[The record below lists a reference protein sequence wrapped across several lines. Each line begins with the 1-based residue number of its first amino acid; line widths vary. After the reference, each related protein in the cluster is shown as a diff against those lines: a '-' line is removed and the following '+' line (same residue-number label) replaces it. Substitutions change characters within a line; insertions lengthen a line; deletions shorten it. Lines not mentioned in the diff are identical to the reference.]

1 MPTRT
6 DISPLTLLLTR
17 VDAVV
22 DGATPPDGIPTGYP
36 SLDKL
41 LGGGLRHGDLAVLGG
56 DVGSGKSALAL
67 AMALRAR
74 AAGRGVELITSE
86 SDIPRILERA
96 LAIEGRASIDNIRQG
111 TLDETMRAS
120 IGSAA
125 LRMRD
130 SLPAIS
136 RISAARENGGP
147 RELAQ
152 RVLELKDEAELVVI
166 DSLQGVPAGTM
177 RQDEELALAVRLL
190 KSAALDARIAVLLT
204 AQLPAMTRGIPDDTR
219 PRLDDFGALGAVK
232 QHADIVLAL
241 YREEQYSSAPGQ
253 EGATDLIVLK
263 NRNGPTAYVD
273 LYFYKQWLRFED
285 MVEP

>member
-1 MPTRT
+1 MPVRT

-22 DGATPPDGIPTGYP
+22 DGAAPPDGIPTGYP

-41 LGGGLRHGDLAVLGG
+41 LGGGPRHGDLVVLGG

-67 AMALRAR
+67 SIALRAR
-74 AAGRGVELITSE
+74 AAGHKVELMTSE
-86 SDIPRILERA
+86 SDISRLLERA
-96 LAIEGRASIDNIRQG
+96 LAMEGRAPIDNIRQG
-111 TLDETMRAS
+111 MLDDAMRAS
-120 IGSAA
+120 LGSAA

-130 SLPAIS
+130 TVPGIS
-136 RISAARENGGP
+136 RISAAREESGP
-147 RELAQ
+147 RELAE
-152 RVLELKDEAELVVI
+152 RVLALKGEGELVII
-166 DSLQGVPAGTM
+166 DSLQGVPSGAM
-177 RQDEELALAVRLL
+177 PQDEELAQTVRLL
-190 KSAALDARIAVLLT
+190 KSAALDARVVVLLT
-204 AQLPAMTRGIPDDTR
+204 AQLPALDRLHPDNR
-219 PRLDDFGALGAVK
+219 PTLDDFGALGAVK

-241 YREEQYSSAPGQ
+241 YREELYSSAPGQ

>member
-1 MPTRT
+1 MPVRT

-22 DGATPPDGIPTGYP
+22 DGAAPPDGIPTGYP

-41 LGGGLRHGDLAVLGG
+41 LGGGPRHGDLVVLGG

-67 AMALRAR
+67 SIALRAR
-74 AAGRGVELITSE
+74 AAGHKVELMTSE
-86 SDIPRILERA
+86 SDISRLLERA
-96 LAIEGRASIDNIRQG
+96 LAMEGRAPIDNIRQG
-111 TLDETMRAS
+111 MLDDAMRAS
-120 IGSAA
+120 LGSAA

-130 SLPAIS
+130 TVPGIS
-136 RISAARENGGP
+136 RISAAREESGP
-147 RELAQ
+147 RELAE
-152 RVLELKDEAELVVI
+152 RVLALKGEGELVII
-166 DSLQGVPAGTM
+166 DSLQGVPSGAM
-177 RQDEELALAVRLL
+177 PQDEELAQTVRLL
-190 KSAALDARIAVLLT
+190 KSAALDARVVVLLT
-204 AQLPAMTRGIPDDTR
+204 AQLPALDRLHPDNR
-219 PRLDDFGALGAVK
+219 PTLDDFGALGAVK

-241 YREEQYSSAPGQ
+241 YREELYSSAPGQ

-273 LYFYKQWLRFED
+273 LYFYQQWLRFED

>member
-1 MPTRT
+1 MPVRT

-22 DGATPPDGIPTGYP
+22 DGAAPPDGIPTGYP

-41 LGGGLRHGDLAVLGG
+41 LGGGPRHGDLVVLGG

-67 AMALRAR
+67 SIALRAR
-74 AAGRGVELITSE
+74 AAGHKVELMSSE
-86 SDIPRILERA
+86 SDIPRLLERA
-96 LAIEGRASIDNIRQG
+96 LAMEGRAAIDNIRQG
-111 TLDETMRAS
+111 ILDETMRAS
-120 IGSAA
+120 LGSAA

-130 SLPAIS
+130 AMPGIS
-136 RISAARENGGP
+136 RISAACDDGGP
-147 RELAQ
+147 RDIAE
-152 RVLELKDEAELVVI
+152 RVLALKGEGELVVI
-166 DSLQGVPAGTM
+166 DSLQGVPTGAM
-177 RQDEELALAVRLL
+177 PQDEELAQTVRLL
-190 KSAALDARIAVLLT
+190 KSAALEARVVVLLT
-204 AQLPAMTRGIPDDTR
+204 AQLPALTRFHPDNR
-219 PRLDDFGALGAVK
+219 PTLDDFGALGAVK

-241 YREEQYSSAPGQ
+241 YREELYSSAPGQ

>member
-74 AAGRGVELITSE
+74 AAGRKVELITSE

-96 LAIEGRASIDNIRQG
+96 LAMEGRASIDTIRQG

-136 RISAARENGGP
+136 RISAAREHGGP

-190 KSAALDARIAVLLT
+190 KSAALDARLAILIT
-204 AQLPAMTRGIPDDTR
+204 AQLPALTRTHPDNR

-253 EGATDLIVLK
+253 EGASDLIVLK

>member
-22 DGATPPDGIPTGYP
+22 DGAAQPDGIPTGYP

-41 LGGGLRHGDLAVLGG
+41 LGGGPRPGDLVVLGG

-74 AAGRGVELITSE
+74 AAGRKVELMTSE

-111 TLDETMRAS
+111 TLDDTMRAS

-130 SLPAIS
+130 ALPGIS
-136 RISAARENGGP
+136 RISLTRENGGP
-147 RELAQ
+147 SELAQ
-152 RVLELKDEAELVVI
+152 RVVELKDEAELVVI
-166 DSLQGVPAGTM
+166 DSLQGVPAGSM
-177 RQDEELALAVRLL
+177 PQDEELARTVRLL
-190 KSAALDARIAVLLT
+190 KSAAVDARLAILLT
-204 AQLPAMTRGIPDDTR
+204 AQLPALARMHPDNR
-219 PRLDDFGALGAVK
+219 PKLDDFGALGAVK

-241 YREEQYSSAPGQ
+241 YREELYSSAPGQ

>member
-22 DGATPPDGIPTGYP
+22 DGAAQPDGIPTGYP

-41 LGGGLRHGDLAVLGG
+41 LGGGPRPGDLVVLGG

-74 AAGRGVELITSE
+74 AAGRKVELMTSE

-96 LAIEGRASIDNIRQG
+96 LAIEGRASIDSIRQG
-111 TLDETMRAS
+111 TLDDTMRAS

-130 SLPAIS
+130 ALPGIS
-136 RISAARENGGP
+136 RISVTRENGGP
-147 RELAQ
+147 SELAQ
-152 RVLELKDEAELVVI
+152 RVLELRDEAELVVI
-166 DSLQGVPAGTM
+166 DSLQGVPAGSM
-177 RQDEELALAVRLL
+177 PQDEELARTVRLL
-190 KSAALDARIAVLLT
+190 KSAAVDARLAILLT
-204 AQLPAMTRGIPDDTR
+204 AQLPALARMHPDNR
-219 PRLDDFGALGAVK
+219 PKLDDFGALGAVK

-241 YREEQYSSAPGQ
+241 YREELYSSAPGQ

>member
-1 MPTRT
+1 MPART

-22 DGATPPDGIPTGYP
+22 DGAAPPDGIPTGYP

-41 LGGGLRHGDLAVLGG
+41 LGGGPRLGDLVVLGG
-56 DVGSGKSALAL
+56 DVSSGKSALAL
-67 AMALRAR
+67 SIALRAR
-74 AAGRGVELITSE
+74 AAGHTVELMSSE

-96 LAIEGRASIDNIRQG
+96 LAMEGRASIDNIRQG
-111 TLDETMRAS
+111 MLDDAMRAS
-120 IGSAA
+120 LGSAA

-130 SLPAIS
+130 ALPGISLV
-136 RISAARENGGP
+136 SAARSDGGP
-147 RELAQ
+147 RDLAE
-152 RVLELKDEAELVVI
+152 RVLALKGEGELVII
-166 DSLQGVPAGTM
+166 DSLQGIPTGAM
-177 RQDEELALAVRLL
+177 PQNEELAQTVRLL
-190 KSAALDARIAVLLT
+190 KSAALDARLVVLLT
-204 AQLPAMTRGIPDDTR
+204 AQLPALSRLHPDNR
-219 PRLDDFGALGAVK
+219 PELDDFGALGAVK

-241 YREEQYSSAPGQ
+241 YREELYSSAPGQ
-253 EGATDLIVLK
+253 EGATELLVLK

>member
-1 MPTRT
+1 MPGRT

-22 DGATPPDGIPTGYP
+22 DGSAVPDGIPTGYP
-36 SLDKL
+36 SLDEL
-41 LGGGLRHGDLAVLGG
+41 LGGGPRPGDLMVLGG

-67 AMALRAR
+67 AMALRSR
-74 AAGRGVELITSE
+74 AAGHKVEFITCE

-96 LAIEGRASIDNIRQG
+96 LAMEGRASIDDIRRG
-111 TLDETMRAS
+111 TLDDTGRAS

-130 SLPAIS
+130 ARPAVS
-136 RISAARENGGP
+136 RLATASGTGGAA
-147 RELAQ
+147 ELAQ
-152 RVLELKDEAELVVI
+152 RVLELRGEAELIVI
-166 DSLQGVPAGTM
+166 DSLQGVPSPRAP
-177 RQDEELALAVRLL
+177 QDEELAQTVRLL
-190 KSAALDARIAVLLT
+190 KAAALDARLAIILT
-204 AQLPAMTRGIPDDTR
+204 AHLPAIARKHPDNR
-219 PRLDDFGALGAVK
+219 PTLDDFGVLGAVK

-241 YREEQYSSAPGQ
+241 YREELYSSAPGQ
-253 EGATDLIVLK
+253 EGATELLLLK

>member
-1 MPTRT
+1 MPVRT

-22 DGATPPDGIPTGYP
+22 DGAAPPDGIPTGYP

-41 LGGGLRHGDLAVLGG
+41 LGGGPRHGDLVVLGG

-74 AAGRGVELITSE
+74 AAGRKVELMTSE

-96 LAIEGRASIDNIRQG
+96 LAIEGRTSVDNIRRG
-111 TLDETMRAS
+111 TLDDTMRAS

-130 SLPAIS
+130 ALPGIS
-136 RISAARENGGP
+136 RISVARASGGP
-147 RELAQ
+147 NELAQ
-152 RVLELKDEAELVVI
+152 RVLELRDEAELVVI

-177 RQDEELALAVRLL
+177 PQDEELAHTVRLL
-190 KSAALDARIAVLLT
+190 KCAAVDARLVILLT
-204 AQLPAMTRGIPDDTR
+204 AQLPALTRVHPDNR
-219 PRLDDFGALGAVK
+219 PKLDDFGALGAVK

-241 YREEQYSSAPGQ
+241 YREELYSSAPGQ

>member
-22 DGATPPDGIPTGYP
+22 DGAAPPDGIPTGYP

-41 LGGGLRHGDLAVLGG
+41 LGGGVRRGDLVVLGG

-74 AAGRGVELITSE
+74 AAGRKVELMTSE

-111 TLDETMRAS
+111 TLDDTMRAS

-130 SLPAIS
+130 ALPGIS
-136 RISAARENGGP
+136 RISAAREAGGP

-166 DSLQGVPAGTM
+166 DSLQGVPTGAM
-177 RQDEELALAVRLL
+177 PQDEELALAVRLL
-190 KSAALDARIAVLLT
+190 KSAAVDARLALLLT
-204 AQLPAMTRGIPDDTR
+204 AQLPALDRVHPDNR
-219 PRLDDFGALGAVK
+219 PKLDDFGALGAVK
-232 QHADIVLAL
+232 EHADVILAL

>member
-1 MPTRT
+1 MPVRT

-22 DGATPPDGIPTGYP
+22 DGAAPPDGIPTGYP

-41 LGGGLRHGDLAVLGG
+41 LGGGPRLGDLVVLGG
-56 DVGSGKSALAL
+56 DVGAGKSALAL
-67 AMALRAR
+67 SIAIRAR
-74 AAGRGVELITSE
+74 GAGRKVELMTSE
-86 SDIPRILERA
+86 SDIPRLLERA
-96 LAIEGRASIDNIRQG
+96 LAMEGRAPIDNIRQG
-111 TLDETMRAS
+111 MLDETMRAS
-120 IGSAA
+120 LGSAA

-130 SLPAIS
+130 AVPGIS
-136 RISAARENGGP
+136 RISASREDGGP
-147 RELAQ
+147 RDLVE
-152 RVLELKDEAELVVI
+152 RVLALKDEGELVII
-166 DSLQGVPAGTM
+166 DSLQGVPTGSLP
-177 RQDEELALAVRLL
+177 QDEELAQTVRLL
-190 KSAALDARIAVLLT
+190 KSAALDARVVILLT
-204 AQLPAMTRGIPDDTR
+204 AQLPALTRLHPDNR
-219 PRLDDFGALGAVK
+219 PTLDDFGALGAVK

-241 YREEQYSSAPGQ
+241 YREELYSSAPGQ

>member
-22 DGATPPDGIPTGYP
+22 DGATPPDGIPSGYP

-74 AAGRGVELITSE
+74 AAGRKVELITSE

-96 LAIEGRASIDNIRQG
+96 LAMEGRTSIDNIRQG
-111 TLDETMRAS
+111 ALDETMRAS

-130 SLPAIS
+130 ALPAIS
-136 RISAARENGGP
+136 RLSAARENAGP
-147 RELAQ
+147 RELVQ

-166 DSLQGVPAGTM
+166 DSLHGVPAGIM
-177 RQDEELALAVRLL
+177 QQDEELALTLRLL
-190 KSAALDARIAVLLT
+190 KSAALDARLAILIT
-204 AQLPAMTRGIPDDTR
+204 AQLPALARTHPDNR

-273 LYFYKQWLRFED
+273 LFFYKQWLRFED

>member
-17 VDAVV
+17 VDAVA
-22 DGATPPDGIPTGYP
+22 DGAAPPDGIPTGYP

-41 LGGGLRHGDLAVLGG
+41 LGGGPRPGDLVVLGG
-56 DVGSGKSALAL
+56 DVAAGKSALAL

-74 AAGRGVELITSE
+74 AAGRKVELMTSE
-86 SDIPRILERA
+86 GDIPRILERA

-111 TLDETMRAS
+111 TLDDAMRAS

-130 SLPAIS
+130 SLPGIS
-136 RISAARENGGP
+136 RISLTRENGGP
-147 RELAQ
+147 IELAQ
-152 RVLELKDEAELVVI
+152 RVLELRDEAELVVV

-177 RQDEELALAVRLL
+177 SQNEELALTVRLL
-190 KSAALDARIAVLLT
+190 KSAAVDARLAILLT
-204 AQLPAMTRGIPDDTR
+204 AQLPALTRVHPDNR
-219 PRLDDFGALGAVK
+219 PKLDDFGALGAVK

-241 YREEQYSSAPGQ
+241 YREELYSSAPGQ

>member
-1 MPTRT
+1 MPVRT

-22 DGATPPDGIPTGYP
+22 DGAAPPDGIPTGYP

-41 LGGGLRHGDLAVLGG
+41 LGGGPRLGDLVVLGG

-67 AMALRAR
+67 SMALRASL
-74 AAGRGVELITSE
+74 AGHKVELITSE
-86 SDIPRILERA
+86 SDIPRLLERA
-96 LAIEGRASIDNIRQG
+96 LAMEGRAPIDNIRRG
-111 TLDETMRAS
+111 MLDETMRAS
-120 IGSAA
+120 LGSAV

-130 SLPAIS
+130 AVPGIS
-136 RISAARENGGP
+136 RISAARDDGGP
-147 RELAQ
+147 RDLAE
-152 RVLELKDEAELVVI
+152 RVLALKGEGELVII
-166 DSLQGVPAGTM
+166 DSLQGVPTGAKP
-177 RQDEELALAVRLL
+177 QDEELAETVRLL
-190 KSAALDARIAVLLT
+190 KSAALDARVVVLLT
-204 AQLPAMTRGIPDDTR
+204 AQLPALTRSHPDNR
-219 PRLDDFGALGAVK
+219 PTLDDFGALGAVK

-241 YREEQYSSAPGQ
+241 YREELYSSAPGQ
-253 EGATDLIVLK
+253 EGATDLLVLK

>member
-22 DGATPPDGIPTGYP
+22 DGAAQPDGIPTGYP

-41 LGGGLRHGDLAVLGG
+41 LGGGPRPGDLVVLGG

-74 AAGRGVELITSE
+74 AAGRKVELMTSE

-111 TLDETMRAS
+111 ALDDTMRAS

-130 SLPAIS
+130 ALPGIS
-136 RISAARENGGP
+136 RISVARENGGP
-147 RELAQ
+147 SELAQ
-152 RVLELKDEAELVVI
+152 RVVELKDEAELVVI
-166 DSLQGVPAGTM
+166 DSLQGVPAGSM
-177 RQDEELALAVRLL
+177 PQDEELARTVRLL
-190 KSAALDARIAVLLT
+190 KSAAVDARLAILLT
-204 AQLPAMTRGIPDDTR
+204 AQLPALARMHPDNR
-219 PRLDDFGALGAVK
+219 PKLDDFGALGAVK

-241 YREEQYSSAPGQ
+241 YREELYSSAPGQ

>member
-22 DGATPPDGIPTGYP
+22 DGAAPPDGIPTGYP

-41 LGGGLRHGDLAVLGG
+41 LGGGARRGDLVVLGG
-56 DVGSGKSALAL
+56 DVASGKSALAL

-74 AAGRGVELITSE
+74 AAGHKVELMTSE

-111 TLDETMRAS
+111 TLDDTMRAS

-130 SLPAIS
+130 ALPGIS
-136 RISAARENGGP
+136 RISAAHQNGGP

-152 RVLELKDEAELVVI
+152 RVLDLKDEAELVVI
-166 DSLQGVPAGTM
+166 DSLQGVPTGAM
-177 RQDEELALAVRLL
+177 PQDEELALTVRLL
-190 KSAALDARIAVLLT
+190 KSAAVDARLALLLT
-204 AQLPAMTRGIPDDTR
+204 AQLPALDRVHPDNR
-219 PRLDDFGALGAVK
+219 PKLDDFGALGAVK
-232 QHADIVLAL
+232 EHADVILAL

>member
-22 DGATPPDGIPTGYP
+22 EGAAPPDGIPTGYP

-41 LGGGLRHGDLAVLGG
+41 LGGGPRHGDLVVLGG
-56 DVGSGKSALAL
+56 DVGAGKSALAL

-74 AAGRGVELITSE
+74 AAGRKVELMTSE

-96 LAIEGRASIDNIRQG
+96 LAIEGRASIDSIRQG
-111 TLDETMRAS
+111 TLDDTMRAS

-130 SLPAIS
+130 ALPGIS
-136 RISAARENGGP
+136 RISVTRENGGP
-147 RELAQ
+147 SELAQ
-152 RVLELKDEAELVVI
+152 RVLELRDEAELVVI
-166 DSLQGVPAGTM
+166 DSLQGIPAGTM
-177 RQDEELALAVRLL
+177 PQDEELALTVRLR
-190 KSAALDARIAVLLT
+190 KAAALDARLAILLT
-204 AQLPAMTRGIPDDTR
+204 AQLPALTRAHPDNR
-219 PRLDDFGALGAVK
+219 PKLDDFGALGAVK

-241 YREEQYSSAPGQ
+241 YREELYAAAPGQ

>member
-1 MPTRT
+1 MPVRT

-22 DGATPPDGIPTGYP
+22 DGAAPPDGIPTGYP

-41 LGGGLRHGDLAVLGG
+41 LGGGPRLGDLVVLGG
-56 DVGSGKSALAL
+56 DVGAGKSALAL
-67 AMALRAR
+67 SMAIRAR
-74 AAGRGVELITSE
+74 AAGRKVELMTSE
-86 SDIPRILERA
+86 SDIPRLLERA
-96 LAIEGRASIDNIRQG
+96 LAMEGRAPIDNIRQG
-111 TLDETMRAS
+111 MLDETMRAAL
-120 IGSAA
+120 GAAA

-130 SLPAIS
+130 AVPGIS
-136 RISAARENGGP
+136 RISASREDGGP
-147 RELAQ
+147 RDLAE
-152 RVLELKDEAELVVI
+152 RVLALKGEGELVIV
-166 DSLQGVPAGTM
+166 DSLQGVPTGALP
-177 RQDEELALAVRLL
+177 QDEELAQTVRLL
-190 KSAALDARIAVLLT
+190 KSAALDARVVILLT
-204 AQLPAMTRGIPDDTR
+204 AQLPALTRHHPDNR
-219 PRLDDFGALGAVK
+219 PTLDDFGALGAVK

-241 YREEQYSSAPGQ
+241 YREELYSSAPGQ

>member
-1 MPTRT
+1 MPVRT

-22 DGATPPDGIPTGYP
+22 DGAAPPDGIPTGYP

-41 LGGGLRHGDLAVLGG
+41 LGGGPRLGDLVVLGG

-67 AMALRAR
+67 SIALRAR
-74 AAGRGVELITSE
+74 LAGHKVELITSE
-86 SDIPRILERA
+86 SDIPRLLERA
-96 LAIEGRASIDNIRQG
+96 LAMEGRAPIDNIRQG
-111 TLDETMRAS
+111 VLDEAMRAS
-120 IGSAA
+120 LGSAA

-130 SLPAIS
+130 AVPGIS
-136 RISAARENGGP
+136 RISAVHEDGGP
-147 RELAQ
+147 RDLAE
-152 RVLELKDEAELVVI
+152 RVLALKGEGEVVII
-166 DSLQGVPAGTM
+166 DSLQGVPTGAKP
-177 RQDEELALAVRLL
+177 QDEELAETVRLL
-190 KSAALDARIAVLLT
+190 KSAALDARVVVLLT
-204 AQLPAMTRGIPDDTR
+204 AQLPALTRFHPDNR
-219 PRLDDFGALGAVK
+219 PVLDDFGALGAVK

-241 YREEQYSSAPGQ
+241 SREELYSSAPGQ

>member
-22 DGATPPDGIPTGYP
+22 DGAAPPDGIPTGYP

-41 LGGGLRHGDLAVLGG
+41 LGGGLRQGDLVVLGG

-74 AAGRGVELITSE
+74 AAGRKVELMTSE

-111 TLDETMRAS
+111 TLDDTMRAA

-130 SLPAIS
+130 ALPGIS
-136 RISAARENGGP
+136 RISLTHENGGP

-152 RVLELKDEAELVVI
+152 RVVELKEEAELVVI
-166 DSLQGVPAGTM
+166 DSLQGVPGGSM
-177 RQDEELALAVRLL
+177 PQDEELALTVRLL
-190 KSAALDARIAVLLT
+190 KSAAVDARLAILLT
-204 AQLPAMTRGIPDDTR
+204 AQLPALARAHPDNR
-219 PRLDDFGALGAVK
+219 PKLDDFGALDAVK

-241 YREEQYSSAPGQ
+241 YREELYSSAPGQ
-253 EGATDLIVLK
+253 EGASDLIVLK